1 MKPNRSRSAAIL
13 WGAAA
18 VVMVALAVGIAPRV
32 LAQRALTRQTAA
44 LSEAAVAVMHP
55 QPAPQQ
61 QEIVLPGDVEAFRQT
76 PIYARA
82 SGYLAKWTVD
92 IGSRVTAGQLLA
104 EIDAPELDD
113 QLRQARADRK
123 QALANQQLAQVTAGR
138 YQDLLKTNSVSRQE
152 ADAMAAD
159 AEAKQALLEAAN
171 SNVARL
177 EKLQSYEKVYAPF
190 DGTITARNVDVGALI
205 EAGSAGGPARELFDL
220 AQTGTL
226 RVYVDVP
233 QSTSRQA
240 SAPGAKA
247 YLTLPEFP
255 GRRFAGAV
263 ARSAGAINPVTRTLR
278 VEVDVP
284 NADGAV
290 LPGAFA
296 QVHLQV
302 NSGQA
307 AWSLP
312 VNMLLFRPQG
322 VQVAT
327 VNSQGQ
333 VLLKTIAI
341 GRDFGSRVE
350 VASGLSGDE
359 DIILNPSDAIFDG
372 MKVRVAKDPVKS

>member
-205 EAGSAGGPARELFDL
+205 EGGSAGGPARELFDL

-263 ARSAGAINPVTRTLR
+263 ARSAG
-278 VEVDVP
+278 
-284 NADGAV
+284 
-290 LPGAFA
+290 
-296 QVHLQV
+296 
-302 NSGQA
+302 
-307 AWSLP
+307 
-312 VNMLLFRPQG
+312 
-322 VQVAT
+322 
-327 VNSQGQ
+327 
-333 VLLKTIAI
+333 
-341 GRDFGSRVE
+341 
-350 VASGLSGDE
+350 
-359 DIILNPSDAIFDG
+359 
-372 MKVRVAKDPVKS
+372 

>member
-190 DGTITARNVDVGALI
+190 GGTITARNVDVGALI

-233 QSTSRQA
+233 QGTSRQA

-302 NSGQA
+302 DAGRA
-307 AWSLP
+307 AWTLP

-372 MKVRVAKDPVKS
+372 MKVRVAKDPAKS